1 MTRTAI
7 ACLAAALALGLPA
20 IAGAASDNVA
30 SQAPAAFRLIPI
42 VKEGLSQPLFL
53 THAGDK
59 TGQLYVV
66 EQGGLVKVLDR
77 GSPQPRPF
85 LDVTPFVRSGGE
97 QGLLGLAFHPQYAGN
112 GRVFVSYNRK
122 EDGATVVA
130 EYARGGAV
138 RAESGGRLLLSVPQ
152 PYANHNGG
160 MIAFGPDGYL
170 YIGRGDGGSRGDP
183 QNRAQNVNELLGKM
197 LRIDVDRGSPYAIPA
212 DNPWAKGGGRPEI
225 FALGLRNPWRF
236 SFDRQTGDLWVA
248 DVGQNAWEEIDLVR
262 RGGNYGWR
270 RMEGRHCYEPKSG
283 CEGPDVKL
291 ELPVAEYGHEHGR
304 CSVTGGYVYRG
315 PALPSLQGTYLF
327 GDYCS
332 GELFGLPA
340 TSAAGGS
347 AEPKTIMRTSLRI
360 SSFGEDEAGE
370 LYVIDHQGGVY
381 RLAP

>member
-1 MTRTAI
+1 MRRVETRR
-7 ACLAAALALGLPA
+7 LAAALLLVSGVVIGQSL
-20 IAGAASDNVA
+20 AASNKIP
-30 SQAPAAFRLIPI
+30 SQASTAPNLIP
-42 VKEGLSQPLFL
+42 VVTKGLSQPLFV
-53 THAGDK
+53 THARDR

-66 EQGGLVKVLDR
+66 EQGGLIAVVDR
-77 GSPQPRPF
+77 GSRQPRPF
-85 LDVTPFVRSGGE
+85 LDLARFVRSGGE
-97 QGLLGLAFHPQYAGN
+97 QGLLGLAFHPQHASN
-112 GRVFVSYNRK
+112 GRFFVSYNRK

-130 EYARGGAV
+130 EYAKGGPV
-138 RAESGGRLLLSVPQ
+138 HAESGGRHLLVVPQ

-183 QNRAQNVNELLGKM
+183 QNRAQNLDELLGKI

-236 SFDRQTGDLWVA
+236 SFDRQSGDLWVA

-270 RMEGRHCYEPKSG
+270 KMEGRHCYELKTD
-283 CEGPDVKL
+283 CRNAEF
-291 ELPVAEYGHEHGR
+291 ELPLAEYGHEGGR

-315 PALPSLQGTYLF
+315 TALPSLRGMYLF

-332 GELFGLPA
+332 GELFALPA
-340 TSAAGGS
+340 TATGGS
-347 AEPKTIMRTSLRI
+347 VEPTVIMKTGLRI

-370 LYVIDHQGGVY
+370 LYVVDHQGGLY
-381 RLAP
+381 QLAP